1 MKFIIKTALSVVII
15 IFLISSPFT
24 LFSKIQ
30 TLNYQIN
37 GEYNFSY
44 TGILELWNVDT
55 FEGGSVSRTSW
66 LEKRAIEFERQNKG
80 TYIVVR
86 NLTPEQ
92 LKLNL
97 ESGNTP
103 SLISFGIGVGELFYD
118 KLITLTKSYAVRED
132 LLGGGKVKGKIKAVP
147 IMLGGY
153 NLISNGNLCEKTENL
168 IEEFNNFSVKDKANL
183 GYGNNGYITPLL
195 SLYCNNATTINQVF
209 EERESLDSYDCYDK
223 FINNNFL
230 TLLGTQRDYYRC
242 KNRENNM
249 KMQNNSYCFL
259 GNFSDL
265 VQYVSVFK
273 TDNKTE
279 SMCENFI
286 EFLTQEKTQ
295 QTLTNINMFS
305 VLNKNIY
312 TDEYK
317 EFETKLLKPLKTL
330 NVFLSNENI
339 KTLKELLNDYF
350 FNSKDVKSEIEKYLI

>member
-1 MKFIIKTALSVVII
+1 MLSVVII
-15 IFLISSPFT
+15 VFLVSLPFT

-55 FEGGSVSRTSW
+55 FEGGSVSRSSW
-66 LEKRAIEFERQNKG
+66 LEKRAIEFEKQNKG

-97 ESGNTP
+97 ESGNSP

-118 KLITLTKSYAVRED
+118 KLITLTKSYAVRDD
-132 LLGGGKVKGKIKAVP
+132 LINGGKIKGKIKAVP
-147 IMLGGY
+147 LMLGGY
-153 NLISNGNLCEKTENL
+153 SLISNGDLIEKTDNL
-168 IEEFNNFSVKDKANL
+168 IEDFNNFVVKDKTNL
-183 GYGNNGYITPLL
+183 GYGNNSYITPLL
-195 SLYCNNATTINQVF
+195 SLYCNNITKINSVY
-209 EERESLDSYDCYDK
+209 EEAEKQDSYDCYDK
-223 FINNNFL
+223 FIKNNFV

-242 KNRENNM
+242 KNRENNL
-249 KMQNNSYCFL
+249 KMQNNSYHFL
-259 GNFSDL
+259 GNFTDL
-265 VQYVSVFK
+265 VQYISVFK
-273 TDNKTE
+273 SDNKTE
-279 SMCENFI
+279 TMCENFI

-317 EFETKLLKPLKTL
+317 EYETKLLQPLKTL
-330 NVFLSNENI
+330 NVFLSNNNI
-339 KTLKELLNDYF
+339 NNLKEILNDYY
-350 FNSKDVKSEIEKYLI
+350 FNSKDVKNEIEKYLI